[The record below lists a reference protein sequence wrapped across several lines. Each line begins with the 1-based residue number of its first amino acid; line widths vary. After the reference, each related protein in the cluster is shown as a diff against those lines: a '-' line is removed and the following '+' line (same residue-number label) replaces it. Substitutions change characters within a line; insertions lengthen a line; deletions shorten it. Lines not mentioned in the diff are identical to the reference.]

1 MRMQKRSLTFLH
13 ASGLHVSGRRTLVQ
27 STHRFLIVLG
37 LMLGSLAIHTDP
49 AALQHGDDIPEQC
62 QANDRTQ
69 QGFQRGIDFGMLT
82 VNQAWDTV
90 HQDCRQLDR
99 LVSILAHTFESLTLP
114 PNATLAVQCRREG
127 IGRGGI
133 QALQGLGP
141 PCGENVFDSQPMQS
155 LRKQMSQE
163 Q

>member
-1 MRMQKRSLTFLH
+1 M
-13 ASGLHVSGRRTLVQ
+13 Q
-27 STHRFLIVLG
+27 STHRFLIALS
-37 LMLGSLAIHTDP
+37 LILGSLAIHADM
-49 AALQHGDDIPEQC
+49 AALQSVDDIPERC
-62 QANDRTQ
+62 QVNDSTR
-69 QGFQRGIDFGMLT
+69 QGYQRGLDVGKLA

-90 HQDCRQLDR
+90 NQDCRQLDR

-114 PNATLAVQCRREG
+114 PNATLTVQCRHEG

-133 QALQGLGP
+133 EALEGLGP

>member
-1 MRMQKRSLTFLH
+1 MR
-13 ASGLHVSGRRTLVQ
+13 
-27 STHRFLIVLG
+27 STPRFLIALG
-37 LMLGSLAIHTDP
+37 IVLGSLAIHADM
-49 AALQHGDDIPEQC
+49 AALQSVDDIPERC
-62 QANDRTQ
+62 QSNDRTQ
-69 QGFQRGIDFGMLT
+69 QGYQRGVDVGKLT

-90 HQDCRQLDR
+90 NQDCRQLDR
-99 LVSILAHTFESLTLP
+99 LVSILARTFESLTLP
-114 PNATLAVQCRREG
+114 PNATLTVQCRREG

-141 PCGENVFDSQPMQS
+141 PCGENVFDSQPMRS

>member
-1 MRMQKRSLTFLH
+1 M
-13 ASGLHVSGRRTLVQ
+13 Q
-27 STHRFLIVLG
+27 STPHFLIALG
-37 LMLGSLAIHTDP
+37 IILGSLAMHTDM
-49 AALQHGDDIPEQC
+49 AALQSVDDIPERC

-69 QGFQRGIDFGMLT
+69 QGYQRGVDVGKLT

-90 HQDCRQLDR
+90 NQDCRQLDR
-99 LVSILAHTFESLTLP
+99 LVSILARTFESLTLP
-114 PNATLAVQCRREG
+114 PDATLAVQCRREG
-127 IGRGGI
+127 IGRGGV
-133 QALQGLGP
+133 QALEGLGP

>member
-1 MRMQKRSLTFLH
+1 M
-13 ASGLHVSGRRTLVQ
+13 Q
-27 STHRFLIVLG
+27 STHRFLIALG
-37 LMLGSLAIHTDP
+37 LLLGSVAIHPDM
-49 AALQHGDDIPEQC
+49 AALQSVDDIPERC

-69 QGFQRGIDFGMLT
+69 QGYQKGVDFGMLT

-90 HQDCRQLDR
+90 NQDCRQLDH
-99 LVSILAHTFESLTLP
+99 LVSILARTFESLTLP
-114 PNATLAVQCRREG
+114 PNATLTVQCRHEG

-133 QALQGLGP
+133 QALQDLGP

-163 Q
+163 P

>member
-1 MRMQKRSLTFLH
+1 M
-13 ASGLHVSGRRTLVQ
+13 Q
-27 STHRFLIVLG
+27 STHRFLFALG
-37 LMLGSLAIHTDP
+37 LLGSVAIHSDM
-49 AALQHGDDIPEQC
+49 AALQSVDAVPERC
-62 QANDRTQ
+62 QVNDHTQ
-69 QGFQRGIDFGMLT
+69 QGYQKGVDFGKLT
-82 VNQAWDTV
+82 VSQAWDTV
-90 HQDCRQLDR
+90 NQDCRQLDR
-99 LVSILAHTFESLTLP
+99 FVSILARTFESLTLP

-133 QALQGLGP
+133 QALQDLGP

>member
-1 MRMQKRSLTFLH
+1 M
-13 ASGLHVSGRRTLVQ
+13 Q
-27 STHRFLIVLG
+27 STHRFLIALS
-37 LMLGSLAIHTDP
+37 LILGSLAIHTDM
-49 AALQHGDDIPEQC
+49 AALQSVDDIPERC
-62 QANDRTQ
+62 QSNDSTQ
-69 QGFQRGIDFGMLT
+69 QGYQRGVDFGKLA

-90 HQDCRQLDR
+90 NQDCRQLDR
-99 LVSILAHTFESLTLP
+99 FVSILARTFESLTLP
-114 PNATLAVQCRREG
+114 PNATLTVQCRHEG

-133 QALQGLGP
+133 EALEGLGP

>member
-1 MRMQKRSLTFLH
+1 M
-13 ASGLHVSGRRTLVQ
+13 Q
-27 STHRFLIVLG
+27 STHHFLIALG
-37 LMLGSLAIHTDP
+37 LILGSLAIHTDM
-49 AALQHGDDIPEQC
+49 AALQSVDDIPERC
-62 QANDRTQ
+62 QSNNRTQ
-69 QGFQRGIDFGMLT
+69 QGYQRGFDVGKLA

-99 LVSILAHTFESLTLP
+99 LVSILAYTFESLTLP
-114 PNATLAVQCRREG
+114 PNAALTVQCRHEG
-127 IGRGGI
+127 IGRGRI

-141 PCGENVFDSQPMQS
+141 LCGENVFDSQPMQS